1 MSRRQISSNVLPT
14 QSSSWTLFKLNV
26 NRCGRSDVPSTTQ
39 SCMAYFDPLHACCA
53 RAILYQRREKWVI
66 IAAGMVSVIIGL
78 LFGVLF
84 WKQVGL

>member
-1 MSRRQISSNVLPT
+1 
-14 QSSSWTLFKLNV
+14 
-26 NRCGRSDVPSTTQ
+26 
-39 SCMAYFDPLHACCA
+39 MAYFDPLHACCA